1 MNEKEKNESKS
12 LLTCFLS
19 RMDNNEKPNPNRSEG
34 GGGSGRK
41 RERGAYY
48 DDTTTTS
55 IYVDRYQH
63 NSNNYGAPYH
73 YTAAPMLKKV
83 KDNDKLCSQEK

>member
-34 GGGSGRK
+34 GNISGRK
-41 RERGAYY
+41 RGAYY

-73 YTAAPMLKKV
+73 YTAAPLYKRV
-83 KDNDKLCSQEK
+83 KDNDK

>member
-19 RMDNNEKPNPNRSEG
+19 RMDNNEKCSEG
-34 GGGSGRK
+34 RGGGSGRK
-41 RERGAYY
+41 RDRGAYY
-48 DDTTTTS
+48 SDTTTTS

-83 KDNDKLCSQEK
+83 KDNDK

>member
-1 MNEKEKNESKS
+1 MNEKERNESKS

-34 GGGSGRK
+34 GVSSRK
-41 RERGAYY
+41 RGACC

-73 YTAAPMLKKV
+73 YTALPLCKKA
-83 KDNDKLCSQEK
+83 KDNDE

>member
-1 MNEKEKNESKS
+1 MEVTMNEKEKNESKS

-34 GGGSGRK
+34 RGDGSGRK
-41 RERGAYY
+41 RGAYH
-48 DDTTTTS
+48 DDTTATS

-83 KDNDKLCSQEK
+83 KDNDK